1 MVEIE
6 EMNDDEIRETL
17 KRLNYAHLACSKD
30 DLPYVVPVH
39 YAYDG
44 EHIFIYT
51 TEGKKAEMLRA
62 NPELCLQAEE
72 VTDKENWISVI
83 AFGRAEQL
91 VDEDERSAALDKIL
105 EVNPRLTPAVS
116 IRWMDSWVRENVE
129 VIYRVRP
136 RKMTGRRT
144 VDRLRGREPV
154 TARTRP
160 PEVH

>member
-1 MVEIE
+1 MIEIE
-6 EMNDDEIRETL
+6 EMYDDEIRKTL
-17 KRLNYAHLACSKD
+17 KRLNYAHLACCRD

-62 NPELCLQAEE
+62 NPELCLQAED
-72 VTDKENWISVI
+72 VADKENWVSVI
-83 AFGRAEQL
+83 AFGQAERL
-91 VDEDERSAALDKIL
+91 VDEDERRSALDRIL
-105 EVNPRLTPAVS
+105 EINPRLTPAVS

-144 VDRLRGREPV
+144 VDRNRDR
-154 TARTRP
+154 
-160 PEVH
+160 